1 MGIVR
6 TMKRVLTNEE
16 GQYWPSFLFVCSVRI
31 YELLLQNTEIRY
43 MKDRILVL

>member
-16 GQYWPSFLFVCSVRI
+16 GQYWPSFLFVRSICSN
-31 YELLLQNTEIRY
+31 ELLLQNTEIRY